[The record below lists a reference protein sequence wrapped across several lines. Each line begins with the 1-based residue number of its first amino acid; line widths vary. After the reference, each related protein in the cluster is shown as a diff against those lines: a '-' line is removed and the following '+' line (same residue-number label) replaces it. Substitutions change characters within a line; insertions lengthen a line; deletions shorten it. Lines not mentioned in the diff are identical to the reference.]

1 MLHIIGQ
8 LISGLFVGA
17 IAQMLLLGNDPGGWS
32 LIGFGLTALIG
43 LGGAF
48 IGTLLGKWIWGNEK
62 YAAGWIMSIFGAI
75 LLLILF
81 RIVF

>member
-32 LIGFGLTALIG
+32 LIGFGFTALIG
-43 LGGAF
+43 LGGALL
-48 IGTLLGKWIWGNEK
+48 GTLLGKMIWGNEK
-62 YAAGWIMSIFGAI
+62 YAAGWIMSILGAI

-81 RIVF
+81 RVVF